1 MAIKLSTASI
11 FAIVIPV
18 LLGLLFSNVKVSD
31 LLFANPVSSPG
42 GLEPTATPTTVAP
55 EKCKQR
61 FQVLF
66 RSEAD
71 PFANVSVVLH
81 QNGDP
86 KHCGDTGSGSKFH
99 ALLYQNY
106 VQLKDGACPAELDKY
121 QVESL
126 LTKTFSQL
134 ISTCAESGREDKGFL
149 GFCDA
154 GKDKTPILLDHN
166 HLVPV
171 KSELMGFSLPCRF
184 HTREGLRISYM
195 DQLTGLASSKPID
208 CEMVDTDDGDDANT
222 QTCQVVEP
230 EGLPSEIHLYAVP
243 AGRVF
248 MFAPDHVGEIFHLNH
263 VNGALNKPIYL
274 KVMSLEPRVFD
285 VFNFFS
291 REESQQLVDKAI
303 AETSETHR
311 IKRSSTGASGYN
323 INSRRTSESGFDTH
337 GSTSTIVKKRCFSAL
352 GFDEYIDS
360 HGDGLQI
367 LRYNV
372 TTAYNSHLDWI
383 ADNDQLAHDYQ
394 SAGVGGNRF
403 ATILMYMSDMGQEDG
418 GETVFPHGW
427 PEDLAESERLD
438 KKTALANLRESPNGS
453 VLKEGSWEE
462 SLVATCR
469 SRLAV
474 RPHSSR
480 AVLFYSQHPN
490 GEVDNKSLHGAC
502 PVLSGVKYA
511 ANLWVWNTPRQGF
524 SGAPIKEKFRKEH
537 ENTVSSPTVE
547 FKRIT
552 AVFQN
557 TGEHEQMKNAKLHY
571 ENQFWGDLGPNDP
584 ALSVNTY
591 EGHVWNIFV
600 DGKIVKTWNISEKR
614 GLDQTFTF

>member
-1 MAIKLSTASI
+1 MAIRLATASFI
-11 FAIVIPV
+11 AIAIPV
-18 LLGLLFSNVKVSD
+18 FLGLVFSNVKVSD
-31 LLFANPVSSPG
+31 LFASAIAHAP
-42 GLEPTATPTTVAP
+42 GLEPSVTPSTTAPPKICT
-55 EKCKQR
+55 ER
-61 FQVLF
+61 FQVIF
-66 RSEAD
+66 RSETD
-71 PFANVSVVLH
+71 PFANVSLVLH

-86 KHCGDTGSGSKFH
+86 KQCGATGSGSKFH
-99 ALLYQNY
+99 SFLFQNY
-106 VQLKDGACPAELDKY
+106 VNYKNGACPSELSKY

-134 ISTCAESGREDKGFL
+134 ISTCTENRREDKGFL

-154 GKDKTPILLDHN
+154 GKDKTPIMLDHDR
-166 HLVPV
+166 LVPV
-171 KSELMGFSLPCRF
+171 KSELMGTSLPCRF

-195 DQLTGLASSKPID
+195 DQLTGFASSPPVD
-208 CEMVDTDDGDDANT
+208 CEMVDVDDDNI
-222 QTCQVVEP
+222 QTCKLVEQDSP
-230 EGLPSEIHLYAVP
+230 PSEIHLYAVP

-248 MFAPDHVGEIFHLNH
+248 MFAPDHVGEIFHLDH
-263 VNGALNKPIYL
+263 VNGAEDLPIYL

-291 REESQQLVDKAI
+291 REESQQLVDRAV
-303 AETSETHR
+303 AEKSESHR

-337 GSTSTIVKKRCFSAL
+337 GTTSTIVKKRCFSAL
-352 GFDEYIDS
+352 GFDEYLDS

-383 ADNDQLAHDYQ
+383 APSDQLAHDYE
-394 SAGVGGNRF
+394 SGGVGGNRF
-403 ATILMYMSDMGQEDG
+403 ATILMYMSDMGPEDG

-427 PEDLAESERLD
+427 PAEVPENERLD
-438 KKTALANLRESPNGS
+438 KKTALTNLRESPNGA

-524 SGAPIKEKFRKEH
+524 TGAPIKESHRKENGG
-537 ENTVSSPTVE
+537 NTVASPTIDE
-547 FKRIT
+547 FQRIK
-552 AVFQN
+552 ASFVNSGQD
-557 TGEHEQMKNAKLHY
+557 EQMKNAKLHF
-571 ENQFWGDLGPNDP
+571 EDQFWGDLGPNDP

-591 EGHVWNIFV
+591 EGHKWNVFV
-600 DGKIVKTWNISEKR
+600 EGKIVKTWDISEKR
-614 GLDQTFTF
+614 GLEQKFTI

>member
-1 MAIKLSTASI
+1 MAIKLSTASF
-11 FAIVIPV
+11 FAIGIPV
-18 LLGLLFSNVKVSD
+18 LLGFLFSNVKVSD
-31 LLFANPVSSPG
+31 FFANAVSSP
-42 GLEPTATPTTVAP
+42 GLEPTATPTAIAP
-55 EKCKQR
+55 AQCKER
-61 FQVLF
+61 FEVIF
-66 RSEAD
+66 RSETD
-71 PFANVSVVLH
+71 PFQNVSLVLH

-86 KHCGDTGSGSKFH
+86 KKCGEAGKGSEFH
-99 ALLYQNY
+99 ALLFQNY
-106 VQLKDGACPAELDKY
+106 VQLIDGTCPSELTKF
-121 QVESL
+121 QVEAL

-134 ISTCAESGREDKGFL
+134 ISTCSEQGREYKGFL

-154 GKDKTPILLDHN
+154 GKDKTPVMLDHN
-166 HLVPV
+166 HLVSV
-171 KSELMGFSLPCRF
+171 QSELMGTSLPCRF

-195 DQLTGLASSKPID
+195 DQLTGLASSKPVG
-208 CEMVDTDDGDDANT
+208 CQMVNVDENT
-222 QTCQVVEP
+222 HTCQVVEP
-230 EGLPSEIHLYAVP
+230 EGKPSEIHLYAVP

-248 MFAPDHVGEIFHLNH
+248 MFAPAHVGEIFHLNH
-263 VNGALNKPIYL
+263 VKGSDDMPIYL
-274 KVMSLEPRVFD
+274 QVMSLEPRVFD

-291 REESQQLVDKAI
+291 RDESQQLVDKAI

-337 GSTSTIVKKRCFSAL
+337 GTTSTIVKKRCFSAL
-352 GFDEYIDS
+352 GFDEYMDS
-360 HGDGLQI
+360 YGDGLQI

-383 ADNDQLAHDYQ
+383 ADSDQMAHDYQ

-403 ATILMYMSDMGQEDG
+403 ATILMYMSDMGPEDG

-427 PEDLAESERLD
+427 PADVPEKERLD
-438 KKTALANLRESPNGS
+438 KKTALANLRESPNS
-453 VLKEGSWEE
+453 DVLKKGSWEE

-490 GEVDNKSLHGAC
+490 GEVDNNSLHGAC

-524 SGAPIKEKFRKEH
+524 SGAPIKEKFKQENGG
-537 ENTVSSPTVE
+537 NTVASPTVDFQRIRAS
-547 FKRIT
+547 FKNSG
-552 AVFQN
+552 QD
-557 TGEHEQMKNAKLHY
+557 EQMTNAKLHY
-571 ENQFWGDLGPNDP
+571 QDQFWGDLGPTDP
-584 ALSVNTY
+584 AVSVNTY
-591 EGHVWNIFV
+591 EGHQWNVLV
-600 DGKIVKTWNISEKR
+600 DGKIVKTWDISEKR
-614 GLDQTFTF
+614 GVEQTFTI